1 MRKHLRLV
9 ALIIPMVLVAS
20 NSYAAVKAGSA
31 CSKVGIKSVSAG
43 KTYTCVK
50 SGKKLVWD
58 KGVLTPAAKPVPG
71 TTTASPTSKPKPAP
85 VAVNLTWDNLIE
97 NNANISYTAWKKA
110 SEVIKSS
117 TSKSGSL
124 TVFTG
129 SGTKP
134 LFNDIAYAI
143 TQVSKLFPGKSEPT
157 EILWI
162 RYNYS
167 DIDWAESKAKEKLSS
182 ADYNQ
187 IARNQGGS
195 LANSNCDSQSANCR
209 GSYQQTGPSGIALI
223 MQGVENA
230 AVPDDS
236 TRMTTGLLE
245 AHEYFHS
252 LQRIPIMNKGVDVWP
267 HAWWREG
274 SAEWVQN
281 ASINYSDYEK
291 YKSFLVDDCSWS
303 CSKLTEGELTEYL
316 QKANDNFV
324 PTGFDQFLNYSFGS
338 HVIEIMVALKGP
350 DVLIDM
356 YAEMG
361 KGKSFDDA
369 FQNLFGKSW
378 KDAIPLIAKSV
389 YLTLHS

>member
-9 ALIIPMVLVAS
+9 ALIIPIVLVAS
-20 NSYAAVKAGSA
+20 NSYAAVKAGSS
-31 CSKVGIKSVSAG
+31 CSKAGIKSVSAG

-71 TTTASPTSKPKPAP
+71 TTTASPAPSTKPAP
-85 VAVNLTWDNLIE
+85 IAVNLTWDNLIE

-110 SEVIKSS
+110 SEVIKAS

-129 SGTKP
+129 SKTKP
-134 LFNDIAYAI
+134 FFSDVNYAI
-143 TQVSKLFPGKSEPT
+143 SQVSKLFPNKSEAT

-167 DIDWAESKAKEKLSS
+167 DIDWAESKAKEKLSA

-223 MQGVENA
+223 MQGVENSSTS
-230 AVPDDS
+230 DS
-236 TRMTTGLLE
+236 NRFTTGMLE

-281 ASINYSDYEK
+281 ASINFTEYEK